1 MSDAAANLLAA
12 LEARGLKLAIAESL
26 TGGALAAELVSVAG
40 ASRVLLGSIVA
51 YHSDLKSSLI
61 GVSRTLI
68 ENEGVINAEVAV
80 QMAQSVRE
88 RMAEGCGIPVESVVG
103 ISTTGVAGPD
113 SQDAQP
119 PGTVFVGLAVSH
131 NGLDD
136 LRVFALEL
144 AGDRQAIR
152 SQTVSAAVEALAE
165 YLSE

>member
-88 RMAEGCGIPVESVVG
+88 RMAEGCGITVESVVG
-103 ISTTGVAGPD
+103 LSTTGVAGPD
-113 SQDAQP
+113 SQDGQP

-136 LRVFALEL
+136 LRVFALVL